1 MRLLILCGG
10 RGTRLQ
16 SAVSDVP
23 KALAPIN
30 NIPFLRIQL
39 DNWRRQ
45 GVVDFDFLLG
55 YKSDIIV
62 QFLEQETRRLMTLGQ
77 PVRFNHVTETQPLDT
92 GGAIANAVD
101 QLGITEE
108 FLAINADTWLSGGI
122 NDMRLATPPTIGIVG
137 IDNPQRFG
145 MVTVD
150 EQMTVT
156 AFIEKGTSTSDRAW
170 INSGIS
176 KLTPDIFNGWSG
188 ERLSLEHAIYPAL
201 ISQARL
207 RAVRLNTQFIDIGI
221 PEDYLRFCKKFEG
234 MPE

>member
-16 SAVSDVP
+16 SAVGDVP

-45 GVVDFDFLLG
+45 GILKFDFLLG
-55 YKSDIIV
+55 YKSDMIAR
-62 QFLEQETRRLMTLGQ
+62 FLEQEKRRLKTLGQ
-77 PVRFNHVTETQPLDT
+77 PVQFNHVTETEPLDT
-92 GGAIANAVD
+92 GGAIANAID
-101 QLGITEE
+101 QLGITKE
-108 FLAINADTWLSGGI
+108 FLTINADTWLSGGI
-122 NDMRLATPPTIGIVG
+122 NDIRLATPPTIGIVG

-150 EQMTVT
+150 EQLTVT
-156 AFIEKGTSTSDRAW
+156 AFIEKGSTPSDRAW

-176 KLTPDIFNGWSG
+176 KLTPDIFSGWSG
-188 ERLSLEHAIYPAL
+188 ERLSLEREIFPEL

-207 RAVRLNTQFIDIGI
+207 RAIRLNTQFIDIGI
-221 PEDYLRFCKKFEG
+221 PEDYLRFCKKFEE
-234 MPE
+234 MSE